1 MKKFNMSL
9 PQKVSNMNVIANS
22 MFHEIKVLI
31 ENYATDSDF
40 EDLKYILK
48 KILNY
53 ILLDKELARAITLKS
68 YRHQLGFNKFTLHT
82 FSDGSSLRLHFW
94 DNKTITKE
102 DIHSHCADFKSLI
115 VHGSIVNNI
124 YRLIEGAD
132 NQIFNYSFDVDKS
145 MIVAKRAGYSAY
157 ELIESKFMNVTDYYF
172 QSSQLLHNVNN
183 VSLNTITISVW
194 KEREFP
200 ALVLKEK
207 CASAED
213 CNYTVC
219 FSEKEM
225 ENKLNSILEIF

>member
-1 MKKFNMSL
+1 
-9 PQKVSNMNVIANS
+9 MNAIANS

-31 ENYATDSDF
+31 ESYTTDSNF
-40 EDLKYILK
+40 EDFKYSLK
-48 KILNY
+48 KLLSY
-53 ILLDKELARAITLKS
+53 ILLDKESATAITLNS

-94 DNKTITKE
+94 DDQAITKE
-102 DIHSHCADFKSLI
+102 DIHSHCAEFKSLI
-115 VHGSIVNNI
+115 IHGSIVNNI
-124 YRLIEGAD
+124 YRLIDGVD

-145 MIVAKRAGYSAY
+145 MIVAKRSGYGAY
-157 ELIESKFMNVTDYYF
+157 ELIESKFINVTDYYV
-172 QSSQLLHNVNN
+172 QPSQLLHNINN
-183 VSLNTITISVW
+183 VSLNTITISLW

-213 CNYTVC
+213 CNYTVS

-225 ENKLNSILEIF
+225 KIKLNSILEIF